1 MTTQGADKMSAL
13 DEKVAVITGA
23 TSGIGARTAALFAA
37 EGADV
42 VIAGRRRELGEKLA
56 EELGASFFATDVTVE
71 SDVEALVAHA
81 IERFGRL
88 DVMVNNAGAAG
99 GAGGIADVDLERF
112 EQTFALHVGGVL
124 LGMKYAARAMLERK
138 AGSIINIA
146 SINGSLAGWTG
157 LDYSS
162 AKAAVIHLTRCAAVE
177 LGEHDIC
184 VNSISPG
191 PILTGIFGKGAGM
204 DPAAA
209 DDTAAALEP
218 AFLEALESH
227 QPIRRAGLSDYV
239 APAALWLASDASSF
253 VTGQNLA
260 VDGGISAGRPAS
272 VAIAER
278 ATLAKAFAAIV
289 A

>member
-1 MTTQGADKMSAL
+1 MGAL
-13 DEKVAVITGA
+13 DRKVAVITGA
-23 TSGIGARTAALFAA
+23 TSGIGARMAALFAA

-42 VIAGRRRELGEKLA
+42 VIAGRRRAEGEELA
-56 EELGASFFATDVTVE
+56 ESLGASFFATDVTVG
-71 SDVEALVAHA
+71 SDVEALVAQA

-99 GAGGIADVDLERF
+99 SMGGIADVDLERF
-112 EQTFALHVGGVL
+112 EQTFRLHVGGVL
-124 LGMKYAARAMLERK
+124 LGMKYAARAMLERE
-138 AGSIINIA
+138 AGSIINVA
-146 SINGSLAGWTG
+146 SINGRLAGWAG

-177 LGEHDIC
+177 LGEHGIR

-204 DPAAA
+204 DPATA
-209 DDTAAALEP
+209 DRTASALEP
-218 AFLEALESH
+218 AFLEALKSH
-227 QPIRRAGLSDYV
+227 QPIRRAGIGDYV

-253 VTGQNLA
+253 VTGQDLA

>member
-1 MTTQGADKMSAL
+1 MAAL
-13 DEKVAVITGA
+13 EGKVVVVTGA
-23 TSGIGARTAALFAA
+23 TSGIGAQMAALFAA

-42 VIAGRRRELGEKLA
+42 VIAGRRREEG
-56 EELGASFFATDVTVE
+56 EELAQELEASFFATDVTVE
-71 SDVEALVAHA
+71 ADVEALVGHA
-81 IERFGRL
+81 IERFGGL

-99 GAGGIADVDLERF
+99 TPGGITDVDLERF
-112 EQTFALHVGGVL
+112 ERTYALHVGGVL
-124 LGMKYAARAMLERK
+124 LGMKHAARAMIERE

-146 SINGSLAGWTG
+146 SINGRLGGWAG

-177 LGEHDIC
+177 LGEHEIR

-209 DDTAAALEP
+209 DRTASALEP

-227 QPIRRAGLSDYV
+227 QPIRRAGVAEYV
-239 APAALWLASDASSF
+239 ARAALWLASDASSF
-253 VTGQNLA
+253 VTGQDLA
-260 VDGGISAGRPAS
+260 VDGGITAGRPSS
-272 VAIAER
+272 VAKAER
-278 ATLAKAFAAIV
+278 ATLAKAFEAILAEGAAGR
-289 A
+289 

>member
-1 MTTQGADKMSAL
+1 MGVLEQ
-13 DEKVAVITGA
+13 KVAVITGA
-23 TSGIGARTAALFAA
+23 TSGIGGAMAALFAA

-42 VIAGRRRELGEKLA
+42 VIAGRRRKEGEELA
-56 EELGASFFATDVTVE
+56 ERIGAAFFATDVTVE
-71 SDVEALVAHA
+71 SDIEALVGYAV
-81 IERFGRL
+81 ERFGRL

-99 GAGGIADVDLERF
+99 GAGGVTDVDLDRF
-112 EQTFALHVGGVL
+112 QQTFALHVGGVL
-124 LGMKYAARAMLERK
+124 LGMKYAARVMLDQQ

-146 SINGSLAGWTG
+146 SINGRLAGWSG

-177 LGEHDIC
+177 LGEHSVR

-209 DDTAAALEP
+209 DRTAAALEP

-227 QPIRRAGLSDYV
+227 QPIRRAGISEYV
-239 APAALWLASDASSF
+239 APAAVWLASDASSF
-253 VTGQNLA
+253 VTGQDLA

-272 VAIAER
+272 VALAER
-278 ATLAKAFAAIV
+278 ATLGKAFAAIS

>member
-1 MTTQGADKMSAL
+1 MGAL
-13 DEKVAVITGA
+13 EQKVAVITGA
-23 TSGIGARTAALFAA
+23 TSGIGAAMATLFAT

-42 VIAGRRRELGEKLA
+42 VIAGRRREEGEELA
-56 EELGASFFATDVTVE
+56 ETLGAAFFATDVTVE
-71 SDVEALVAHA
+71 SEVEALVGYAVD
-81 IERFGRL
+81 RFGRL

-99 GAGGIADVDLERF
+99 GGGGVTDVDLDRF
-112 EQTFALHVGGVL
+112 QQTFALHVGGVL
-124 LGMKYAARAMLERK
+124 LGMKYAARVMLDQE

-146 SINGSLAGWTG
+146 SINGRLAGWSG

-177 LGEHDIC
+177 LGERGVR

-204 DPAAA
+204 DPAEA
-209 DDTAAALEP
+209 DRTAAALEP
-218 AFLEALESH
+218 AFLDALESH
-227 QPIRRAGLSDYV
+227 QPIRRAGISEYV
-239 APAALWLASDASSF
+239 APAAVWLASDASSF
-253 VTGQNLA
+253 VTGQDLA

-278 ATLAKAFAAIV
+278 ATLGKAFAAIL

>member
-1 MTTQGADKMSAL
+1 MGAM
-13 DEKVAVITGA
+13 ERKVAVITGA
-23 TSGIGARTAALFAA
+23 TSGIGAQMATLFAA

-42 VIAGRRRELGEKLA
+42 VIAGRRRKEGEDLA
-56 EELGASFFATDVTVE
+56 ETLGAAFFAADVTVE
-71 SDVEALVAHA
+71 SDVEALVGYAVD
-81 IERFGRL
+81 RFGRL

-99 GAGGIADVDLERF
+99 AGGGVTDVDLGRF
-112 EQTFALHVGGVL
+112 QQTFALHVGGVL
-124 LGMKYAARAMLERK
+124 LGMKYAARTMLDQQ

-146 SINGSLAGWTG
+146 SINGRLAGWAS

-177 LGEHDIC
+177 LGEHGVR

-204 DPAAA
+204 NSAEA
-209 DDTAAALEP
+209 DRTAAALAP
-218 AFLEALESH
+218 AFLERLESY
-227 QPIRRAGLSDYV
+227 QPIRHAGLSEHV
-239 APAALWLASDASSF
+239 APAAVWLASDASSF
-253 VTGQNLA
+253 VTGQDLA

-272 VAIAER
+272 VAIADR
-278 ATLAKAFAAIV
+278 VTIGNAFAAIL

>member
-1 MTTQGADKMSAL
+1 MGVL
-13 DEKVAVITGA
+13 DGKVGVVTGA

-37 EGADV
+37 EGAEV
-42 VIAGRRRELGEKLA
+42 VVAGRRREEGEQLA
-56 EELGASFFATDVTVE
+56 EAIGATFVATDVTVE
-71 SDVEALVAHA
+71 SDVEGLVADTIA
-81 IERFGRL
+81 RLGRL

-99 GAGGIADVDLERF
+99 GAGGITDVDLERF
-112 EQTFALHVGGVL
+112 QRTYALHVGGVL
-124 LGMKYAARAMLERK
+124 VGMKYAARAMLERK

-146 SINGSLAGWTG
+146 SINGRLAGWAG

-177 LGEHDIC
+177 LGEHGIR

-204 DPAAA
+204 DPGAA
-209 DDTAAALEP
+209 DRTAAELEP
-218 AFLEALESH
+218 AFLDALESH
-227 QPIRRAGLSDYV
+227 QPIRRAGVADYV
-239 APAALWLASDASSF
+239 APAAVWLASDGSSF
-253 VTGQNLA
+253 VTGQDLA

-272 VAIAER
+272 VARAER
-278 ATLAKAFAAIV
+278 VLLGKAFQAIL

>member
-1 MTTQGADKMSAL
+1 MGAL
-13 DEKVAVITGA
+13 EQKVAVITGA
-23 TSGIGARTAALFAA
+23 TSGIGAAMAALFVA

-42 VIAGRRRELGEKLA
+42 VIAGRRREKG
-56 EELGASFFATDVTVE
+56 EELAQTLGAAFFAADVTVE
-71 SDVEALVAHA
+71 SDVEALVGFAVD
-81 IERFGRL
+81 RFGRL

-99 GAGGIADVDLERF
+99 GGGGVADVDLNRF
-112 EQTFALHVGGVL
+112 QQTFALHVGGVL
-124 LGMKYAARAMLERK
+124 LGMKYAAGVMLDQE

-146 SINGSLAGWTG
+146 SINGRLAGWSG

-177 LGEHDIC
+177 LGERGVR

-204 DPAAA
+204 DPAEA
-209 DDTAAALEP
+209 DRTAAALEP

-227 QPIRRAGLSDYV
+227 QPIRRAGISEYV
-239 APAALWLASDASSF
+239 APAAVWLASDASSF
-253 VTGQNLA
+253 VTGQDLA

-278 ATLAKAFAAIV
+278 ATLGKAFAAIL

>member
-1 MTTQGADKMSAL
+1 M
-13 DEKVAVITGA
+13 
-23 TSGIGARTAALFAA
+23 AALFAA

-42 VIAGRRRELGEKLA
+42 VIAGRRQEEGEELA
-56 EELGASFFATDVTVE
+56 ETLGTAFFATDVTIE
-71 SDVEALVAHA
+71 SDVEALVGYAVD
-81 IERFGRL
+81 RFGRL

-99 GAGGIADVDLERF
+99 GGGGVTDVDLDRF
-112 EQTFALHVGGVL
+112 QQTYALHVGGVL
-124 LGMKYAARAMLERK
+124 LGMKYAARVMLDQE

-146 SINGSLAGWTG
+146 SINGRLAGWAS

-177 LGEHDIC
+177 LGERGVR

-204 DPAAA
+204 DPAEA
-209 DDTAAALEP
+209 DRTAAALEP
-218 AFLEALESH
+218 AFLHALESH
-227 QPIRRAGLSDYV
+227 QPIRRAGISEYV
-239 APAALWLASDASSF
+239 APAAVWLASDASSF
-253 VTGQNLA
+253 VTGQDLA

-278 ATLAKAFAAIV
+278 ATLGKAFAAIL